1 MRELAKEYDLVIME
15 NKPLAQALYAQV
27 EIGQGI
33 PADLYKAVAEVLA
46 FVYRLKKRKS
56 STG

>member
-1 MRELAKEYDLVIME
+1 ME
-15 NKPLAQALYAQV
+15 NKPLARALYAQV

-46 FVYRLKKRKS
+46 LVYRLRKRKS
-56 STG
+56 SAG